1 MRCRNIN
8 PITITWVV
16 AWMLIATMS
25 ASAGIRST
33 FPKMASATRTAV
45 EKVVHGGATLVK
57 MPVNFVRKVI

>member
-33 FPKMASATRTAV
+33 FPKMKGFLLWRISEASQY
-45 EKVVHGGATLVK
+45 
-57 MPVNFVRKVI
+57 